1 MFLPLYF
8 EQPGWKETQPRG
20 ENQLEKAKAKA
31 RILLKFIIVIIV
43 MILSKYIH
51 PRAILL
57 TQLNS
62 KYYVKMR
69 TQAFISSDTCHLVCD
84 YLSMVLRVK
93 YT

>member
-1 MFLPLYF
+1 MA
-8 EQPGWKETQPRG
+8 
-20 ENQLEKAKAKA
+20 KAKAKA
-31 RILLKFIIVIIV
+31 RILLKFIIIVIIIIIIIV
-43 MILSKYIH
+43 MTLSKYIH

-69 TQAFISSDTCHLVCD
+69 TQAFISIDTCHLVCD
-84 YLSMVLRVK
+84 YLSMVLQVK